1 MTKQRRLILD
11 IVQNNMAHMTAK
23 EIYDIAQKMM
33 PGITFA
39 TIYNNLNSLVDEGKI
54 LRVKIVDQPD
64 HFDHTLTPHHH
75 KVCDLCGLVDD
86 IDLPDYLD
94 DIKSHSD
101 VDILYYDL
109 AIHYICDSCKQKKGN

>member
-23 EIYDIAQKMM
+23 EIYDIARKMM

-39 TIYNNLNSLVDEGKI
+39 TIYNN
-54 LRVKIVDQPD
+54 PD

-101 VDILYYDL
+101 VDVLYYDL
-109 AIHYICDSCKQKKGN
+109 AIHYICDNCKQKKGN